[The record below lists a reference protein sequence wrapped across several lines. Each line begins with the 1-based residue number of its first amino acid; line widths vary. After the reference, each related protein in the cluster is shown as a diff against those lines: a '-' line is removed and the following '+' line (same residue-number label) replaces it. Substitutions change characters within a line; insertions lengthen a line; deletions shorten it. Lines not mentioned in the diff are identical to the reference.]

1 MNEVTYMYKWI
12 TAAIVTAILVSGCG
26 NGVRNEPSP
35 SPNNGSVRTQ
45 QNNANPG
52 KKMIKDSAAVEAHL
66 EQLAMNVEGVE
77 GAHCVI
83 IGNTAIVGIDVD
95 GKLERS
101 RVGILK
107 YSVAEAFRRDP
118 YGVDAFVTADL
129 DISSRLAEIGQDIRQ
144 GRPIAGFAE
153 ELADMMGR
161 IIPQVPRDIG
171 PEDPDPNSQQQR
183 GRPNTMNGDR

>member
-1 MNEVTYMYKWI
+1 
-12 TAAIVTAILVSGCG
+12 
-26 NGVRNEPSP
+26 
-35 SPNNGSVRTQ
+35 
-45 QNNANPG
+45 
-52 KKMIKDSAAVEAHL
+52 MIKDSAAVEAHL

-95 GKLERS
+95 GNLERS
-101 RVGILK
+101 RVGVIK
-107 YSVAEAFRRDP
+107 YSVAEAFRKDP

-129 DISSRLAEIGQDIRQ
+129 DIASRLSEIGQDIRQ

-161 IIPQVPRDIG
+161 IIPQVPRDVT
-171 PEDPDPNSQQQR
+171 PPNPDPNSQQQR